1 MKTTVKA
8 AAKINL
14 HLDIVS
20 TLPNGYHSLFMI
32 MQSVGLYDTV
42 TVEKA
47 AEEIEITCSAPEIPT
62 DKRNIAHKACE
73 AFFKTLGIKGGAK
86 IHIEKNIPFA
96 AGLAGG
102 SADGA
107 AVIAGLNK
115 LYQTNLTESELCRIG
130 IKVGADVPF
139 CLTGGTRLSQDIGG
153 VLSPLP
159 PVGEKLV
166 VLAKPGCSVST
177 KEAYEAYEKCEY
189 VRHPNNAA
197 VLHAAANSNFQG
209 ICKSA
214 CNVFEQFI
222 EVTER
227 VEIKR
232 IMRDYNA
239 LMCQMSGS
247 GPTVFGIYENERDAL
262 ACAEELKQA
271 VNEVYVCRTV
281 SIGLEIE

>member
-47 AEEIEITCSAPEIPT
+47 PKGIEITCSAPEIPT
-62 DKRNIAHKACE
+62 DKTNIAFKACK
-73 AFFKTLGIKGGAK
+73 AFFEATGIRGGAK
-86 IHIEKNIPFA
+86 IHIEKHIPHA

-107 AVIAGLNK
+107 AVIAALNRIYETK
-115 LYQTNLTESELCRIG
+115 LTDFELCRVG

-159 PVGEKLV
+159 PIGEMLI
-166 VLAKPGCSVST
+166 VLAKPECSVST
-177 KEAYEAYEKCEY
+177 KEAYQAFEKCEY

-197 VLHAAANSNFQG
+197 VLHAAANSNFGG
-209 ICKSA
+209 ICKNA
-214 CNVFEQFI
+214 CNVFEQFV
-222 EVTER
+222 EVAER

-232 IMRDYNA
+232 IMREHNS
-239 LMCQMSGS
+239 LMCLMSGS
-247 GPTVFGIYENERDAL
+247 GPTVFGVFDNEADAL
-262 ACAEELKQA
+262 ACAGELRQPIG
-271 VNEVYVCRTV
+271 EVYVCRTV
-281 SIGLEIE
+281 TEGLSLD